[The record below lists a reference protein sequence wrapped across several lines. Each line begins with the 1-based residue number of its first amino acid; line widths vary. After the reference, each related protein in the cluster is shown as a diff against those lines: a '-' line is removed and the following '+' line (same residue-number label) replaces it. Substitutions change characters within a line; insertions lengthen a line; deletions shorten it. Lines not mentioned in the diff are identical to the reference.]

1 MKIQYDIHNVLYN
14 TMYQRSD
21 FTVLSVETIISA
33 DNVHCDVRGEGEEGC
48 DVKIINLHH
57 MLNVACKLPCLA
69 LLYVCCTADLDLN
82 L

>member
-1 MKIQYDIHNVLYN
+1 MKIQYWYDIHNVLYN

-48 DVKIINLHH
+48 DVKIINLMPHAKRS
-57 MLNVACKLPCLA
+57 MQTTLFRTVVRVLFS
-69 LLYVCCTADLDLN
+69 
-82 L
+82 

>member
-1 MKIQYDIHNVLYN
+1 MKIQYWYDIHNVLYN

-48 DVKIINLHH
+48 DV
-57 MLNVACKLPCLA
+57 
-69 LLYVCCTADLDLN
+69 
-82 L
+82 